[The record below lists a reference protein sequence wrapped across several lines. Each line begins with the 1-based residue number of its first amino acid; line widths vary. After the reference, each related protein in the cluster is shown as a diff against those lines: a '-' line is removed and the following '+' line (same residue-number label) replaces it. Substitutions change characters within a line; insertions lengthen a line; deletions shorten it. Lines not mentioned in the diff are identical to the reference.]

1 MNNQS
6 PVDNHQSEPLSRREA
21 RRQRRDARQANG
33 GGTWII
39 GLILIGLGVAFLLQD
54 MGTISIPFGNWWALF
69 ILIPA
74 VASFD
79 RAFRAYRNADGH
91 LNASVRNPLFVGVV
105 LTIVTL
111 GFIFNINWTFFGPAL
126 IILVGLGILF
136 NAMVMKE

>member
-6 PVDNHQSEPLSRREA
+6 PVQTSPPEPLSRREA
-21 RRQRRDARQANG
+21 RRQRREARQANG

-39 GLILIGLGVAFLLQD
+39 GLILIVLGAAFLLQD
-54 MGTISIPFGNWWALF
+54 MGTISIPFNNWWALF

-79 RAFRAYRNADGH
+79 RAFRAYRNADGQF
-91 LNASVRNPLFVGVV
+91 NASVRNPLLVGIL

-126 IILVGLGILF
+126 IILVGLGVLF
-136 NAMVMKE
+136 NAMVAKE